1 MGEILDNAEEKPL
14 VKPQGNAV
22 VAVALAWLVPGL
34 GHVYLK
40 RWARG
45 LAFCL
50 LFVVALVVG
59 YELEGKLYRP
69 TAGQPLSIL
78 GTLGSFG
85 MGIPYLALRFWM
97 HYEGNI
103 MGSGF
108 EYGTAFLLTAGLMN
122 WLLVFDA
129 WDISRGYKE

>member
-1 MGEILDNAEEKPL
+1 VAEILDNADDKPL
-14 VKPQGNAV
+14 PQPQGNAV
-22 VAVALAWLVPGL
+22 AAIILAWLVPGL

-50 LFVVALVVG
+50 LFAVSLAVG
-59 YELEGKLYRP
+59 YYLEGKLYRP
-69 TAGQPLSIL
+69 VAGNPLSFL
-78 GTLGSFG
+78 ATVGAFG
-85 MGIPYLALRFWM
+85 MGAPYLGLRFWL
-97 HYEGNI
+97 HYEGNV
-103 MGSGF
+103 MAAGF

-129 WDISRGYKE
+129 WDIARGYKE